1 MLNIPIFDV
10 NHIPETQFL
19 FFTGKGGVGKTS
31 TACAT
36 AITLADLGNKVLLVS
51 TDPASNLQDVFQTEL
66 DMNVKP
72 IPEVPRLF
80 VTNLDPEE
88 AAARYRE
95 DVVGPY
101 RGKLPNVVVNQIEEQ
116 LSGSCTIEIAS
127 FNAFSRL
134 LTDKE
139 LIRSFDHIVFDTAP
153 TGHTLRLLQLPNAWN
168 EFLHNSKEGTTSGGL
183 LAGLDQRKEIYKQTV
198 EVLGDPASTSLVLV
212 TRPDEAPLK
221 EAARASQEL
230 AEIGIQNQMLIVN
243 GYLHNPLS
251 VDTTAQ
257 AFAKRQQAALAKKPT
272 VLQELPTFAVELAA
286 FNVTGVENVRRLLVR
301 DKAVPQAAGEIASKS
316 HPQIGTLLDD
326 IERNGQRVIFTM
338 GKGGVGKTTVASAIA
353 VGLAER
359 GHKVHLTTTD
369 PAAHVDHVMGESIRT
384 LISMSKID
392 PKAEV
397 IKYREEMLTKARETM
412 DEQDVAYAEEELNS
426 PCTEEIA
433 VFRAFADLVER
444 ANEEIVVIDTAPSGH
459 TLLLLDATEAY
470 HKEIAHSSG
479 EVPLS
484 VKNLLPRLRNPAET
498 AIIIV
503 TLAETTP
510 VYEAERLVHDLQRAG
525 ITPKWW
531 LINQSMAMA
540 ATKDPIL
547 HVRALGELPWI
558 ERVREISGD
567 RYVVIPWHANEITGY
582 AQLKRLVWNTK

>member
-1 MLNIPIFDV
+1 MLNLPLFDV
-10 NHIPETQFL
+10 NHIPKTPYL

-36 AITLADLGNKVLLVS
+36 AIVLADQGKKVLLVS

-66 DMNVKP
+66 DMNHKP

-101 RGKLPNVVVNQIEEQ
+101 RGKLPDVVVTQMEEQ
-116 LSGSCTIEIAS
+116 LSGSCTVEIAS
-127 FNAFSRL
+127 FNEFSHL
-134 LTDKE
+134 LTDE
-139 LIRSFDHIVFDTAP
+139 QLIRSFDHIIFDTAP
-153 TGHTLRLLQLPNAWN
+153 TGHTLRLLQLPSAWN
-168 EFLHNSKEGTTSGGL
+168 EFLHNTKEGTTSGGL
-183 LAGLDQRKEIYKQTV
+183 LAGLDQRKEIYKHTV
-198 EVLGDPASTSLVLV
+198 EVLGNPAFTSLVLV
-212 TRPDEAPLK
+212 TRPDDAPLK

-230 AEIGIQNQMLIVN
+230 ADIGIHNQLLIVN
-243 GYLHNPLS
+243 GYLHSPLAG
-251 VDTTAQ
+251 DPTAQ
-257 AFAKRQQAALAKKPT
+257 AFAGRQKSALAKKPT
-272 VLQELPTFAVELAA
+272 ALQKLPTYAVALAA
-286 FNVTGVENVRRLLVR
+286 FNVTGAENVRQLFVR
-301 DKAVPQAAGEIASKS
+301 DKVVPQAAGETTSKS
-316 HPQIGTLLDD
+316 YPQLGTLLDD

-338 GKGGVGKTTVASAIA
+338 GKGGVGKTTIASAIA

-359 GHKVHLTTTD
+359 GHQVHLTTTD
-369 PAAHVDHVMGESIRT
+369 PAAHVDHVIGETIKAR
-384 LISMSKID
+384 ISMSKID
-392 PKAEV
+392 PKVEV
-397 IKYREEMLTKARETM
+397 KKYRDEVLAKARETM
-412 DEQDVAYAEEELNS
+412 DEQGVAYAEEELNS

-479 EVPLS
+479 EIPLS

-498 AIIIV
+498 AIIMV

-510 VYEAERLVHDLQRAG
+510 VYEAERLMQDLRRAG
-525 ITPKWW
+525 IMPKWW
-531 LINQSMAMA
+531 VINQSMAMT

-547 HVRALGELPWI
+547 QVRTAGELPWI
-558 ERVREISGD
+558 ERVREISD
-567 RYVVIPWHANEITGY
+567 HHFAVIPWHANEITGY
-582 AQLKRLVWNTK
+582 TQLKQLILNT

>member
-1 MLNIPIFDV
+1 MLNIPLFDV
-10 NHIPETQFL
+10 NQITKTPYL

-36 AITLADLGNKVLLVS
+36 AIALADQGKKVLLVS

-66 DMNVKP
+66 DMNYKS

-101 RGKLPNVVVNQIEEQ
+101 RGKLPDVVVNQMEEQ
-116 LSGSCTIEIAS
+116 LSGSCTVEIAS
-127 FNAFSRL
+127 FNEFSHL
-134 LTDKE
+134 LTDEE
-139 LIRSFDHIVFDTAP
+139 LTRSFDHIIFDTAP

-168 EFLHNSKEGTTSGGL
+168 EFLHNTKEGTTSGGL

-198 EVLGDPASTSLVLV
+198 EVLGNPALTSLVLV
-212 TRPDEAPLK
+212 TRPDDAPLK

-230 AEIGIQNQMLIVN
+230 ADIGIHNQILIVN
-243 GYLHNPLS
+243 GYLHSPLS
-251 VDTTAQ
+251 GDPTAK
-257 AFAKRQQAALAKKPT
+257 AFAGRQRSALAKKPT
-272 VLQELPTFAVELAA
+272 ALQELPTYAVALAA
-286 FNVTGVENVRRLLVR
+286 FNVTGVENVRQLFVR
-301 DKAVPQAAGEIASKS
+301 DKVVPQAAGEIASKS
-316 HPQIGTLLDD
+316 YPQLGTLLDD

-359 GHKVHLTTTD
+359 GHQVHLTTTD
-369 PAAHVDHVMGESIRT
+369 PAAHVDHVMGESIKE

-392 PKAEV
+392 PKVEV
-397 IKYREEMLTKARETM
+397 EKYRDEVLAKARETM
-412 DEQDVAYAEEELNS
+412 DEQGVAYAEEELNS

-433 VFRAFADLVER
+433 VFRAFAEIVER

-479 EVPLS
+479 EIPLS

-498 AIIIV
+498 AIIMV

-510 VYEAERLVHDLQRAG
+510 VYEAERLMQDLRRAG
-525 ITPKWW
+525 IMPKWW
-531 LINQSMAMA
+531 LVNQSMAMT

-547 HVRALGELPWI
+547 QSRAAGELLWI
-558 ERVREISGD
+558 ERVREVSGHHFA
-567 RYVVIPWHANEITGY
+567 VIPWHVNEITGY
-582 AQLKRLVWNTK
+582 EQLKQLILTT